1 MARRFAATAGPI
13 PSFSVVTV
21 ADQARRTQRTLTALN
36 LVGLSRIETTAAAL
50 IAAVG
55 IAVLGA
61 FIVLERR
68 REFAVLRS
76 VGADPSHVLTG
87 PAIEGGTAAVVSLAI
102 GIPVG
107 LGIGVLSVRVL
118 GLFFALPPPLLVV
131 PVGALLAL
139 VLLVLVS
146 SAVCVGAA
154 LRAVT
159 RIQAGPLLREP

>member
-1 MARRFAATAGPI
+1 
-13 PSFSVVTV
+13 
-21 ADQARRTQRTLTALN
+21 
-36 LVGLSRIETTAAAL
+36 
-50 IAAVG
+50 
-55 IAVLGA
+55 
-61 FIVLERR
+61 
-68 REFAVLRS
+68 
-76 VGADPSHVLTG
+76 
-87 PAIEGGTAAVVSLAI
+87 VVSLAI